1 MKIIRFIIIGLIFFN
16 NAFSQTFEK
25 TINDNLFN
33 PVFTGRNIQ
42 VTANEDYLVAGKTE
56 PVNDY
61 NKIILTK
68 FLSSGEKLWT
78 KVYEN
83 GEYVNYHISLE
94 KSQDWGYIISA
105 SGPHE
110 VRIIIE

>member
-56 PVNDY
+56 PVNGY
-61 NKIILTK
+61 NHFLKLKMKIL
-68 FLSSGEKLWT
+68 FW
-78 KVYEN
+78 
-83 GEYVNYHISLE
+83 
-94 KSQDWGYIISA
+94 
-105 SGPHE
+105 HE
-110 VRIIIE
+110 PDHLDREIIIRG